1 MPVKGFHML
10 LLHLWSQ
17 YLKLLLGEFVL
28 QLEELCSLL
37 LFDLGGTFAYLWLV
51 DAPLQLVGHVVAV
64 C

>member
-28 QLEELCSLL
+28 QLEEFCSLL
-37 LFDLGGTFAYLWLV
+37 LFDLGGTLRISGLLTLRFSSSVTW
-51 DAPLQLVGHVVAV
+51 
-64 C
+64 